1 MTVQNKLYFIM
12 AITGLVALG
21 GCGKSD
27 GNGNTS
33 NNNNNNNHPPI
44 NVMKINPVTTPA
56 TCDFDVNDT
65 TLTNHGWTKAFDD
78 EFTADFSNW
87 SIAVGGTRGAL
98 QCNEAA
104 NAQIVNGALQITTKR
119 ETVTGPKTV
128 NNDTTA
134 TFDFTSALL
143 TTKQSFS
150 ANNTTPKVRLVAR
163 IKVARGYGLTSLFWT
178 YGNGAWPTTGEIDCA
193 EVQGNTTKT
202 YSTDYKF
209 GTTPGNSLT
218 SGTLLYNPTTDDL
231 SNCYHVY
238 TMEWTKNSLTSYLD
252 GTLVEV
258 KTAGNYIGNLFG
270 TSQSISLTVPV
281 GGWFYDSTLKPADIQ
296 CGGIMYVDYV
306 KVFTS
311 N

>member
-1 MTVQNKLYFIM
+1 MSVKNLVI
-12 AITGLVALG
+12 AITGLVAIV

-27 GNGNTS
+27 GNSGNTGNTG
-33 NNNNNNNHPPI
+33 NNNPPANTI
-44 NVMKINPVTTPA
+44 KINPVTTTA
-56 TCDFDVNDT
+56 TCDFDVSDT

-78 EFTADFSNW
+78 EFTGDLSNW
-87 SIAVGGTRGAL
+87 NIGVGGMQGVL

-104 NAQIVNGALQITTKR
+104 NAQIANGALQITTKR
-119 ETVTGPKTV
+119 ETVTGPKTA

-143 TTKQSFS
+143 TTKQAFS
-150 ANNTTPKVRLVAR
+150 ANSTTPKVRLVAR
-163 IKVARGYGLTSLFWT
+163 IKVARGYGLTSLFWA
-178 YGNGAWPTTGEIDCA
+178 YGSGAWPTTGEIDCA

-209 GTTPGNSLT
+209 GTTAGKSSAT
-218 SGTLLYNPTTDDL
+218 GTLLYNPTTADL
-231 SNCYHVY
+231 ASCYHVY
-238 TMEWTKNSLTSYLD
+238 TMEWTQNSLNSYLD
-252 GTLVEV
+252 GNLVEM
-258 KTAGNYIGNLFG
+258 KTAGGYISNLFG
-270 TSQSISLTVPV
+270 TAQNVSLGAPV
-281 GGWFYDSTLKPADIQ
+281 GGWFYDSTLKSSDIQ